1 MIFAIMAL
9 LVSLVFLVHKYYN
22 IKFDLYLAGPMRGY
36 EELNIPLFKK
46 VAKDLRTQGY
56 TIFNPGDENDTHLSF
71 EECMRKDL
79 DAVVNRC
86 KAIALL
92 PGWRNSIG
100 ANAEVLS
107 ALVCGKKIYYVSFS
121 SDGKSIIGELE
132 NMGEYTLPFQKKTK
146 VDRGVRGRPVTN

>member
-1 MIFAIMAL
+1 MTILVIIFLSVTIAY
-9 LVSLVFLVHKYYN
+9 LVYGYYS
-22 IKFDLYLAGPMRGY
+22 KFDLYLAGPMRGY

-121 SDGKSIIGELE
+121 SDGKKYHWGIR
-132 NMGEYTLPFQKKTK
+132 EYRRIYTSFSKK
-146 VDRGVRGRPVTN
+146 D